1 MEILDIEINIWA
13 CIYRILDFNTP
24 KEEHHKLKTKLKQNY
39 LHHQAGDSSAEENN
53 HKVIV
58 HGTVDFSEISDTC
71 DERLIKDFDR
81 EELSTITKNVENTN
95 KSISPSETDRNK
107 GSSNGLSKLSEIKNS
122 SNDQNKE
129 KKPYVGL
136 AVRMKK
142 SHA

>member
-24 KEEHHKLKTKLKQNY
+24 KEEHHKLKTKLKQNF

-71 DERLIKDFDR
+71 DERLIKDFD
-81 EELSTITKNVENTN
+81 

-107 GSSNGLSKLSEIKNS
+107 GSSNGLSKLSEIKHS